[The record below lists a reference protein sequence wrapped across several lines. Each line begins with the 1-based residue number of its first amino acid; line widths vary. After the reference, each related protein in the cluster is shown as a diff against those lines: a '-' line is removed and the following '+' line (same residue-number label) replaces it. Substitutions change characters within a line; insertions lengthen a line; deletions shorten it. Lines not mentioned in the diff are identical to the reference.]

1 VEIVSVANSDEI
13 ACTIEELWP
22 LLSFKV
28 NVLFLTNLRN
38 KRGILFFFATK
49 NKRGIH
55 TSRVFSFLDS
65 NPNIHW
71 TMIELLN
78 NASTPNSLKS
88 IRVRE
93 KLVGF

>member
-55 TSRVFSFLDS
+55 TSRVFS
-65 NPNIHW
+65 
-71 TMIELLN
+71 MIELLN